1 MRSQGVLKRISC
13 AALGLLCAMGFAWG
27 DEAKVVRAVIQG
39 TIDET
44 VGTLKDEALSG
55 DEKKEE
61 RRDKI
66 RSTLLAVTD
75 ARRVSLLTLG
85 RHRSKFK
92 EAEIKEFTD
101 AFAQLVFVTYISQLE
116 KYHDEEVRI
125 LSIEMLPKSKAY
137 AAILVVSREKEIPA
151 GFSMFKDQDGSW
163 KIYDVKVEGVSM
175 VSNYRSQ
182 FSEILL
188 NRTPAKLIADI
199 KEKVKENEANI

>member
-1 MRSQGVLKRISC
+1 MSKQGVLKRVSC
-13 AALGLLCAMGFAWG
+13 AALGLLCATGLAWG
-27 DEAKVVRAVIQG
+27 DEATVVRAVIQG

-44 VGTLKDEALSG
+44 VATLKDETLRG

-125 LSIEMLPKSKAY
+125 LSIEMLPKSKAH
-137 AAILVVSREKEIPA
+137 AAVLVVSREKEIPA
-151 GFSMFKDQDGSW
+151 GFSLFKDQDGSW

-182 FSEILL
+182 FSELL
-188 NRTPAKLIADI
+188 LKRTPAELIADI